1 MNPGEWVAFGV
12 LVVSLSLLLASLFLG
27 AGTKWGRITGVSGVS
42 GVLLSVA
49 VPAVIANL
57 ALAG

>member
-27 AGTKWGRITGVSGVS
+27 AGSKWGRIAVVTGVS

-57 ALAG
+57 AG